1 MCTERLS
8 FPPPSAFNPISS
20 SFEGFFQLSHMRSLL
35 TERELSL
42 ADIDYDAQEAG
53 EEREDQTSR

>member
-1 MCTERLS
+1 
-8 FPPPSAFNPISS
+8 
-20 SFEGFFQLSHMRSLL
+20 MRSLL